1 MLDEVDRM
9 IEFGHFAEL
18 SNILERLPERPIRQ
32 TLVYSAT
39 VTINKNKKA
48 EIKKKDVKNKSSN
61 EKVFGKASKFY
72 FASIILMKYEIFDPQ
87 QVSTTTFK
95 V

>member
-9 IEFGHFAEL
+9 IEYGHFAEL

-48 EIKKKDVKNKSSN
+48 EIKKKGKNKSVN
-61 EKVFGKASKFY
+61 EKTFGKASKFY
-72 FASIILMKYEIFDPQ
+72 DL
-87 QVSTTTFK
+87 
-95 V
+95 